1 MQRAEHTERR
11 WAAILSADVYG
22 YSRRMAEDE
31 AATVSD
37 LKQCREIIEAQVREH
52 HGRIVD
58 APGDN
63 VLAEF
68 PSAVE
73 AVQCGVEVQRELTDR
88 NSNLEPDRQMEF
100 RIGIHVG
107 DVILDDGKIYGDG
120 VNIAA
125 RLEGLAQPGGICLS
139 AAAHEQIRGKLDI
152 DCEDIG
158 ERQVKNIPRPGRVLR
173 VRMVPMPAPPP
184 HPEHSSRLRQLIAAG
199 AVVAILLVMLVS
211 WRFLRSPARKPL
223 ALNRPIR
230 SIAVLPLDNLSGDP
244 SQEYFADGMT
254 EELITDLAK
263 IRALRV
269 ISRTSVMPFKGE
281 HRKPLPEI
289 AKTLNVQRGA

>member
-1 MQRAEHTERR
+1 MERAEHTERR
-11 WAAILSADVYG
+11 LAAILSADVYG

-31 AATVSD
+31 AATVTD
-37 LKQCREIIEAQVREH
+37 LKQCPEILDAQVRQH
-52 HGRIVD
+52 HGGIVA
-58 APGDN
+58 APGNN

-88 NSNLEPDRQMEF
+88 NTNLEPDRRMEF

-158 ERQVKNIPRPGRVLR
+158 ERHVKNIPRPVRVLR
-173 VRMVPMPAPPP
+173 VRMGRTPMAPATRPPSRRRVVIGSIATLGVLAASAALYFLMGRSS
-184 HPEHSSRLRQLIAAG
+184 HPTT
-199 AVVAILLVMLVS
+199 VVA
-211 WRFLRSPARKPL
+211 PA
-223 ALNRPIR
+223 
-230 SIAVLPLDNLSGDP
+230 
-244 SQEYFADGMT
+244 
-254 EELITDLAK
+254 
-263 IRALRV
+263 
-269 ISRTSVMPFKGE
+269 
-281 HRKPLPEI
+281 
-289 AKTLNVQRGA
+289 

>member
-1 MQRAEHTERR
+1 MERAEHTERR
-11 WAAILSADVYG
+11 LAAILSADVYG

-37 LKQCREIIEAQVREH
+37 LKQCRAIIDAQVREH

-88 NSNLEPDRQMEF
+88 NTNLEPDRRMEF

-125 RLEGLAQPGGICLS
+125 RLEGLAQPGGICIS
-139 AAAHEQIRGKLDI
+139 REVHHQIRRELDS
-152 DCEDIG
+152 DCEDIS
-158 ERQVKNIPRPGRVLR
+158 ERQVKNIPRPVRVLP
-173 VRMVPMPAPPP
+173 VRMGTTPIVPATQQP
-184 HPEHSSRLRQLIAAG
+184 SRRRVIIG
-199 AVVAILLVMLVS
+199 
-211 WRFLRSPARKPL
+211 
-223 ALNRPIR
+223 
-230 SIAVLPLDNLSGDP
+230 SIATLGVLAASAGT
-244 SQEYFADGMT
+244 YF
-254 EELITDLAK
+254 I
-263 IRALRV
+263 
-269 ISRTSVMPFKGE
+269 
-281 HRKPLPEI
+281 
-289 AKTLNVQRGA
+289 

>member
-1 MQRAEHTERR
+1 MRVDRRSPHPPFRTSTVPYIAVVFPRLGWQSGLKMEEAHKSERR
-11 WAAILSADVYG
+11 LAAILSADVYG

-125 RLEGLAQPGGICLS
+125 RLEGLAQPGGICIS
-139 AAAHEQIRGKLDI
+139 REVHDQIRGKLDI

-158 ERQVKNIPRPGRVLR
+158 EKQVKNIPRPVRVLR
-173 VRMVPMPAPPP
+173 VRMGAMP
-184 HPEHSSRLRQLIAAG
+184 PEPEQRRPSRRR
-199 AVVAILLVMLVS
+199 VVIG
-211 WRFLRSPARKPL
+211 
-223 ALNRPIR
+223 
-230 SIAVLPLDNLSGDP
+230 SIASLC
-244 SQEYFADGMT
+244 
-254 EELITDLAK
+254 
-263 IRALRV
+263 
-269 ISRTSVMPFKGE
+269 
-281 HRKPLPEI
+281 
-289 AKTLNVQRGA
+289 